1 MSQPVLIAF
10 FLTSFAGISTGIGS
24 AIAFFAKRTN
34 TSFLSLS
41 LGFSTAV
48 MIYMSFANLFAS
60 SLQTLANIHGK
71 DDGTLHSTLSFFGG
85 IVLILLIDK
94 LIPHYENPHEMH
106 RVEEMS
112 LKEERKTEI
121 KPQLL
126 RVDVVTGRK
135 NFIFTK
141 NDYLC
146 PCRQRFTDKT
156 HVKRLTLCSTYRLL
170 RMPQSDGKYS
180 YSQKSAQRAA
190 YSEG

>member
-1 MSQPVLIAF
+1 
-10 FLTSFAGISTGIGS
+10 
-24 AIAFFAKRTN
+24 
-34 TSFLSLS
+34 
-41 LGFSTAV
+41 
-48 MIYMSFANLFAS
+48 MSFANLFAS

-126 RVDVVTGRK
+126 RVDVVTGK
-135 NFIFTK
+135 SSVS
-141 NDYLC
+141 C
-146 PCRQRFTDKT
+146 PLKPSDSAPLK
-156 HVKRLTLCSTYRLL
+156 HST
-170 RMPQSDGKYS
+170 MPP
-180 YSQKSAQRAA
+180 
-190 YSEG
+190 